1 MSAFV
6 QDLIAV
12 GIGLLAA
19 AYLARRWWPSLKG
32 LVQGAPEA
40 PACGSSGTSTS
51 TSASAGSCSAGCG
64 QCGQASP
71 SKQKD
76 HRVHVVK
83 RAS

>member
-1 MSAFV
+1 MSAFA

-32 LVQGAPEA
+32 LVQGTPEA
-40 PACGSSGTSTS
+40 PACGTSSTRAAAT
-51 TSASAGSCSAGCG
+51 ACSAGCG

-71 SKQKD
+71 SALKD

-83 RAS
+83 RPG